1 MKQTVNSKDKKN
13 HLLCVRFENARKVR
27 VGPFPASNVA
37 WNEINITK
45 MSEKLYYFKCIN
57 NKDGFGTPAGK
68 INKGS

>member
-1 MKQTVNSKDKKN
+1 MKQTVYSKDKKD
-13 HLLCVRFENARKVR
+13 HLLCVRFENARRVS

-57 NKDGFGTPAGK
+57 NKVGFGTAARI